1 MAQNLTFGSNTPAS
15 LAKLAEAVVYVAH
28 KTKGEF
34 GSIKINKTIYYADL
48 EAFKTLGGSITGAQ
62 YHKIRLGPVPK
73 HILMAE
79 RKLENENALEIDR
92 DTMNHSRVAKRAPNL
107 DLFKDSEIKIL
118 DAFIEDLA
126 PKSAMQVSEESHDI
140 RWDVVRNQDLL
151 PYEFAF
157 LDGTV
162 TEKDEKDA
170 QRLSE
175 EMGW

>member
-28 KTKGEF
+28 KTQGDF

-48 EAFKTLGGSITGAQ
+48 EAFKTLGSSITGAQ

-73 HILMAE
+73 
-79 RKLENENALEIDR
+79 LESEGALKVDR
-92 DTMNHSRVAKRAPNL
+92 DTMNHSRIAGRAPNL
-107 DLFKDSEIKIL
+107 NLFSESETKIL
-118 DAFIEDLA
+118 DTFIAELA

-162 TEKDEKDA
+162 TDKDSRDA

>member
-1 MAQNLTFGSNTPAS
+1 
-15 LAKLAEAVVYVAH
+15 
-28 KTKGEF
+28 
-34 GSIKINKTIYYADL
+34 
-48 EAFKTLGGSITGAQ
+48 
-62 YHKIRLGPVPK
+62 
-73 HILMAE
+73 
-79 RKLENENALEIDR
+79 
-92 DTMNHSRVAKRAPNL
+92 MNHSRIAGRAPNL
-107 DLFKDSEIKIL
+107 NLFSESETKIL
-118 DAFIEDLA
+118 DTFIAELA

-162 TEKDEKDA
+162 TDKDSRDA

>member
-28 KTKGEF
+28 KTQGDF

-48 EAFKTLGGSITGAQ
+48 EAFKTLGSSITGAQ

-79 RKLENENALEIDR
+79 RKLESEGALKVDR
-92 DTMNHSRVAKRAPNL
+92 DTMNHSRIAGRAPNL
-107 DLFKDSEIKIL
+107 NLFSESETKIL
-118 DAFIEDLA
+118 DTFIAELA
-126 PKSAMQVSEESHDI
+126 PKSAMQVIEESHDI

-162 TEKDEKDA
+162 TDKDSRDA